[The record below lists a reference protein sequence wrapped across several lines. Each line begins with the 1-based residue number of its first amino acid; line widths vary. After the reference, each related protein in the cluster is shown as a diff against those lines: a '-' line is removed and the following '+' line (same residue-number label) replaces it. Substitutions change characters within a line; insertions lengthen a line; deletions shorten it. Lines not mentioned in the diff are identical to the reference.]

1 MRQIELDKQERERRQ
16 RMAERDKLIKE
27 REAELKRLEAEQA
40 QKERQRELERRAID
54 QQKAMERIN

>member
-1 MRQIELDKQERERRQ
+1 
-16 RMAERDKLIKE
+16 MAERDKLIKE

-40 QKERQRELERRAID
+40 QKDRQRELERRAVE